1 MIKQTFFVAS
11 PAAFD
16 TLCPYG
22 HGALP
27 GPGDAREGDPYSTDL
42 IPKKMWLGFECILK
56 TC

>member
-1 MIKQTFFVAS
+1 MNLPFLDAS

-27 GPGDAREGDPYSTDL
+27 GPGDTREGEQEKN
-42 IPKKMWLGFECILK
+42 IN
-56 TC
+56 